1 MNKFFKYWHAF
12 AWAQTGCSRPRAG
25 GVHGRHGRGY
35 NLQSHNM
42 CRFRKYFTLIEVVV
56 ALAILTAGLVGALAL
71 TGSSMKKLDKAA
83 KRWEHQHLL
92 AQAAEFLI
100 LKGFADSSIPD
111 EFFPNNKYKVNVEV
125 KDPEGLPS
133 NMEMEDSKWQLKTVV
148 LKLFDDSGTEVD
160 SLEFDRVIYNETE
173 K

>member
-1 MNKFFKYWHAF
+1 
-12 AWAQTGCSRPRAG
+12 
-25 GVHGRHGRGY
+25 
-35 NLQSHNM
+35 
-42 CRFRKYFTLIEVVV
+42 
-56 ALAILTAGLVGALAL
+56 
-71 TGSSMKKLDKAA
+71 MKKLDKAA